1 MNRRGFL
8 TTLCVLTTGCT
19 TANQSPQT
27 TPTTTPSPTI
37 TPAPDATAY
46 DRSGTGQTTTNPFHL
61 DGGLATIRLSYIGTN
76 NFIAWLTHTQTDD
89 ETQLVNTIGSFDGT
103 TATYTPQGEYTL
115 TVSTDKAWTALIR
128 QPRYNIAEFIDLPI
142 TESGYDYGLVGPIRF
157 VENTKLTINAT
168 TTNTV
173 SVELM
178 NPEGQT
184 VETLITTNGP
194 HEGAITITQSGVGL
208 LYLRTTDEWIVT
220 LESP

>member
-27 TPTTTPSPTI
+27 TSTNTPSPTI

-46 DRSGTGQTTTNPFHL
+46 DRSGTGQTTTNPFYL
-61 DGGLATIRLSYIGTN
+61 EDGLATIRLSYIGTN

-103 TATYTPQGEYTL
+103 TATYTPPGEYTL
-115 TVSTDKAWTALIR
+115 TVSTDTAWTALIR
-128 QPRYNIAEFIDLPI
+128 QPRYNTAELISLPI
-142 TESGYDYGLVGPIRF
+142 TESGYDYALLGPIRF
-157 VENTKLTINAT
+157 EDPTQITINAT
-168 TTNTV
+168 TTKTV

-178 NPEGQT
+178 NPEGQI
-184 VETLITTNGP
+184 VDTLINTNGP
-194 HEGAITITQSGVGL
+194 HEGATTISQSGVGL
-208 LYLRTTDEWIVT
+208 LYIRTTDEWTVT
-220 LESP
+220 VESP